1 MELFFL
7 MIQVLLVLE
16 WVDQRITSL
25 KSLFR
30 INP

>member
-16 WVDQRITSL
+16 WVDQKIAAL
-25 KSLFR
+25 KSFFR